1 MVTMSHTHL
10 FAKINIFHY
19 WEILGDTQ
27 NKSVNI
33 TAIRIKINKNSKGVQ
48 IWLIKYPNMGAAV
61 HIYIPAPRC

>member
-1 MVTMSHTHL
+1 MVNMSHTHL

-33 TAIRIKINKNSKGVQ
+33 TANDKNKFSDEQKR
-48 IWLIKYPNMGAAV
+48 KKSF
-61 HIYIPAPRC
+61 HF

>member
-1 MVTMSHTHL
+1 MVSMSHTHL

-33 TAIRIKINKNSKGVQ
+33 TANDKNKFSDDKIKTDASPMTRPG
-48 IWLIKYPNMGAAV
+48 LFG
-61 HIYIPAPRC
+61 